1 MINKYK
7 LKISGKNTRYFLDE
21 LIKRKINIYEINKS
35 KNELII
41 IIVENQ
47 FNEVLEIRTS
57 LKIDVIDRI
66 GISKYK
72 YFIKNNYIFILFFC
86 LSIFYNIFLGNI
98 IFDIDVVHS
107 NKEIRNIIYNDLKY
121 YGISKYNFKVSYEE
135 KEKIKNKIL
144 MKERDLLEWIEIE
157 EIGTKYVVNVER
169 RKKNSK
175 KDKCENRNIIARK
188 DARILEI
195 SAESGEIVKKINDY
209 VRKGDILISGVIHNK
224 EDIVSN
230 KCAIGNVYGEVWYK
244 VNISLPKYYKEE
256 KCTGD
261 KNYGIVISFFDKNIN
276 LFNKFN
282 NMKVKNI
289 INLNNFFIPINISI
303 VSYEE
308 VKVTSKNFTYRNVD
322 NDALEIAESKIKKY
336 LKNKE
341 NVISKKVLKKDGKKS
356 KIDVEVFVKVKE
368 DITSYKVIEEK
379 EVEE

>member
-41 IIVENQ
+41 IIDENQ

-57 LKIDVIDRI
+57 LNIDVIDRI

-244 VNISLPKYYKEE
+244 VNISLPKYYREE

-261 KNYGIVISFFDKNIN
+261 KNYGMVISFFDKNIN

>member
-21 LIKRKINIYEINKS
+21 LIKRKLKIYEINKS

-41 IIVENQ
+41 IIDENQ

-57 LKIDVIDRI
+57 LNIDVIDRI

-244 VNISLPKYYKEE
+244 VNISLPKYYREE

-261 KNYGIVISFFDKNIN
+261 KNYGMVISFFDKNIN

>member
-41 IIVENQ
+41 IIDENQ

-57 LKIDVIDRI
+57 LKIDVIDRF

-244 VNISLPKYYKEE
+244 VNISLPKYYREE
-256 KCTGD
+256 KCTGG
-261 KNYGIVISFFDKNIN
+261 KNYGMVISFFDKNIN